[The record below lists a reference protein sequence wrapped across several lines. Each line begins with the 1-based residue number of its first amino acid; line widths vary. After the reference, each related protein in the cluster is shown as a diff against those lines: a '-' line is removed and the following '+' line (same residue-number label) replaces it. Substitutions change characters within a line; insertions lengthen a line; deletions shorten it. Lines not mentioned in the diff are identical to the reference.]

1 MTSLKTTS
9 SLYWLTRECWIFW
22 WHAPPFFTSLCI
34 FTYFFKSQA
43 QEIVAV
49 WTLNHLFILP
59 PLANIFQRLEPH
71 TKTPTA
77 AWLEPLCD
85 GKAGNTLSGWGR
97 AEHWEERIQAV
108 ILLSLW
114 VCSTCLHF
122 HFQMDWPRLTQEG
135 RHLNF
140 CKWWLWRHFL
150 LTMQC
155 VAVRWRWW
163 HWTNPTSRYS
173 SPVFVGTVTL
183 PQKSQPEIIYD
194 SQPHRHL
201 YS

>member
-22 WHAPPFFTSLCI
+22 WHAPPFFTSVCL
-34 FTYFFKSQA
+34 FNYFFKSP
-43 QEIVAV
+43 ESV
-49 WTLNHLFILP
+49 WTLFIL

-71 TKTPTA
+71 TKPPTA
-77 AWLEPLCD
+77 AWLELLCD

-114 VCSTCLHF
+114 VCSRCLHF

-135 RHLNF
+135 RHLRNWTF
-140 CKWWLWRHFL
+140 VNGDCGVIFL